1 MIDKEMLSAIS
12 NILDERF
19 GNVYAR
25 MDKMDDRISGMD
37 SRISEMESRLEQKI
51 ENIRIH
57 LENDTDKK
65 IQLLVENYVPAAK
78 RFEKEADTI
87 SEMRTDIVLLK
98 KVVQDHSE
106 LLHSLA

>member
-25 MDKMDDRISGMD
+25 MDKMDDRISEMD
-37 SRISEMESRLEQKI
+37 SRLEQKI